1 MNELSDFDSVKGL
14 SEIAV
19 IFEKIEAACSA
30 RLETLTNQHLE
41 ERNILIRELFKVQ
54 AALEESQANTKK
66 LQYHVDNSLGYI
78 DRLNSALPHRWLGSA
93 VAIEDVSASK
103 GVRVLHWHIS
113 DVFVGGRFFDSIQF
127 DTSFIDGAL
136 HLEFPRKAC
145 KKSSTPFIRWPAST
159 HEANKLLIT
168 TSKQSGVER
177 TLSSIGPSDWVLVQ
191 ELVEDLLRFIPN
203 SAERIDEQC
212 ATELTFGLRYLAKA
226 IATHPPVLRFD
237 HISLVEL
244 AHNGGYHGLR
254 LKLENVVQ
262 GETHWDAVEYTLST
276 VDAAG
281 EPFGGHPRIEFSRV
295 TDPFLSGWYPEQV
308 DDQGERFEL
317 RFETPALMDIKV
329 WRSLPEQDKIR
340 LVSLLSALDAQF
352 SELEVQHPHIE
363 WRKWRELGECMKN
376 IIAKTM
382 FSYRKS
388 AKVQK

>member
-1 MNELSDFDSVKGL
+1 M
-14 SEIAV
+14 
-19 IFEKIEAACSA
+19 
-30 RLETLTNQHLE
+30 
-41 ERNILIRELFKVQ
+41 LIRELFKVQ
-54 AALEESQANTKK
+54 AALEEAQANAKD
-66 LQYHVDNSLGYI
+66 LQYQIDNSLRYI

-93 VAIEDVSASK
+93 VAIKDVSASK
-103 GVRVLHWHIS
+103 KVRVLHWHIS

-127 DTSFIDGAL
+127 YTSFVNGIL
-136 HLEFPRKAC
+136 HLEFPRAAYKN
-145 KKSSTPFIRWPAST
+145 SNTPFMRWPACT

-168 TSKQSGVER
+168 ASEHSGVEKI
-177 TLSSIGPSDWVLVQ
+177 LSSFGPSDWVLVQ
-191 ELVEDLLRFIPN
+191 EIVEDLLRFISN
-203 SAERIDEQC
+203 STERLGEQYS
-212 ATELTFGLRYLAKA
+212 TELNFGLRYLAKA

-244 AHNGGYHGLR
+244 SHNGGYHGLR

-295 TDPFLSGWYPEQV
+295 PDPFLSCWYPEQV

-382 FSYRKS
+382 FSYRQS
-388 AKVQK
+388 ATV